1 MRSKILAIL
10 SGLMAV
16 AEAAAQGDGGRYGGA
31 TALEQAQL
39 PPYCYYLH
47 VDTKYAARPEYNI
60 PSNCGQYMNHY
71 CEGLISLLRAQ
82 NATTPARVR
91 QRNAGAAV
99 SIIERSLQKMTKEC
113 PLRADAE
120 AALAR
125 ARTIQARLR

>member
-71 CEGLISLLRAQ
+71 CEGLIHLIRAQ
-82 NATTPARVR
+82 KAATPKNLR
-91 QRNAGAAV
+91 QREAGAAV
-99 SIIERSLQKMTKEC
+99 SLIAKTLNAMTPGC
-113 PLRADAE
+113 PLRAEAE
-120 AALAR
+120 AALGR
-125 ARTIQARLR
+125 AKAIQAALR